1 MSFVS
6 PKCTR
11 LGGEPQENYKNY
23 VKLMD
28 SMTINEELQKIQNI
42 HHSLD
47 DKNPITYAILL
58 ETNRKWFT
66 PSQITWIHE
75 RIDTLHERNRLAF
88 ENSLQNVDI
97 ELAKKPICDKMSDV
111 GEQKLIEEV

>member
-1 MSFVS
+1 MSELS
-6 PKCTR
+6 PI
-11 LGGEPQENYKNY
+11 ENYKNY

-28 SMTINEELQKIQNI
+28 SMSINEELQKIQNI

-47 DKNPITYAILL
+47 DKNPITYTILL

-75 RIDTLHERNRLAF
+75 RIVYLQHQQKHNIEK
-88 ENSLQNVDI
+88 SLEPLDP
-97 ELAKKPICDKMSDV
+97 ELLVAPILSKSSDV
-111 GEQKLIEEV
+111 GEMKNIEQV

>member
-1 MSFVS
+1 MSET
-6 PKCTR
+6 PI
-11 LGGEPQENYKNY
+11 ENYNNY

-66 PSQITWIHE
+66 PSQIKWIHE
-75 RIDTLHERNRLAF
+75 RIVYLQNQQK
-88 ENSLQNVDI
+88 QNVDKTLEPLDK
-97 ELAKKPICDKMSDV
+97 ELLVAPIFSKSTDV
-111 GEQKLIEEV
+111 GEMKIVEQV